1 MQLHLFIFLGTLKTE
16 CNTNSNMD
24 LPDIRFSVGR
34 NDLSIS
40 AIGLG
45 NCIVESSREDWAEY
59 EQNVFGLIRD
69 STHLHEIKDDPL
81 FRSYRDLY
89 WSFGMDPTKM
99 RISSE
104 ALLRRILNGENLW
117 RISNVVDVA
126 NLASA
131 YHKLPIGLIDASK
144 IEGDLV
150 VRSAEKGEVFTR
162 IGGTTRE
169 CNGREIVLAD
179 DTKIVCFGFATH
191 DSDLTKVAKTSTEV
205 IVLLYGAPSVTM
217 EYLDSSTYDTLS
229 MMLNWVNCKPSGI
242 QFYKC

>member
-1 MQLHLFIFLGTLKTE
+1 MK
-16 CNTNSNMD
+16 

-40 AIGLG
+40 SIGLD
-45 NCIVESSREDWAEY
+45 NCTVEPSRNDWTEY
-59 EQNVFGLIRD
+59 EQSVFRIIRK
-69 STHLHEIKDDPL
+69 STRPDDIKDDPL

-89 WSFGMDPTKM
+89 WSFGMDPTKI
-99 RISSE
+99 RVSSE

-144 IEGDLV
+144 IEGELV

-162 IGGTTRE
+162 IGGTIRE
-169 CNGREIVLAD
+169 CNGREIVRAY

-191 DSDLTKVAKTSTEV
+191 DSDFTKVTKATTAV
-205 IVLLYGAPSVTM
+205 IVLLYGAASVTM
-217 EYLDSSTYDTLS
+217 EYLDTSTYDTLS
-229 MMLNWVNCKPSGI
+229 MMLNWIDCKPSGI

>member
-1 MQLHLFIFLGTLKTE
+1 MK
-16 CNTNSNMD
+16 M
-24 LPDIRFSVGR
+24 PDIRFSLGR

-40 AIGLG
+40 SIGLD
-45 NCIVESSREDWAEY
+45 NCIVESSRDDWAEY
-59 EQNVFGLIRD
+59 EEGVFELIRKSARLD
-69 STHLHEIKDDPL
+69 DIKDDPL

-89 WSFGMDPTKM
+89 WSYGMDPTKI
-99 RISSE
+99 RVSSE

-117 RISNVVDVA
+117 SVSNVVDVA

-131 YHKLPIGLIDASK
+131 YHKLPIGLIDASR
-144 IEGDLV
+144 IEGELV

-162 IGGTTRE
+162 IGGNTRE
-169 CNGREIVLAD
+169 CKGREIVLAD

-191 DSDLTKVAKTSTEV
+191 DSDFTKVVESTTEA
-205 IVLLYGAPSVTM
+205 ILLLYGAPYVTM

-229 MMLNWVNCKPSGI
+229 MMLNWVSCKPSDI